1 MRNED
6 NTDHSASEQDVME
19 IEEEPNRS
27 GKKPNWEPH
36 GKKVMVK
43 ATRTKE
49 SKYHTFSATIAQR
62 SLSLDLH
69 HRRSLGIFV
78 KDIRNLVQTWLVQPK
93 RGKRKNL

>member
-43 ATRTKE
+43 ATRGGQQRKANTTLSVQLLPKE
-49 SKYHTFSATIAQR
+49 AFRWTFII
-62 SLSLDLH
+62 D
-69 HRRSLGIFV
+69 V
-78 KDIRNLVQTWLVQPK
+78 P
-93 RGKRKNL
+93 